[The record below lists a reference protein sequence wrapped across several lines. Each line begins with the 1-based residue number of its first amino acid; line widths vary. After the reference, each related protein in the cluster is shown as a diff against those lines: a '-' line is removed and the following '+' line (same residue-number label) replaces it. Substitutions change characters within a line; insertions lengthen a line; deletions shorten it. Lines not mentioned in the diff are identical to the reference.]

1 MLRDFV
7 EIKSVKF
14 RIGIVM
20 MIASLA
26 LNYCLIGQIKAGII
40 LGILFLG
47 AGLFKVKKH
56 INEKVLKIIYVAW
69 LLLSAF
75 FTCYLSQLVLNETF
89 LGLGI
94 KKYFLVCVYIY

>member
-1 MLRDFV
+1 M

-56 INEKVLKIIYVAW
+56 ITRK
-69 LLLSAF
+69 F
-75 FTCYLSQLVLNETF
+75 
-89 LGLGI
+89 
-94 KKYFLVCVYIY
+94 